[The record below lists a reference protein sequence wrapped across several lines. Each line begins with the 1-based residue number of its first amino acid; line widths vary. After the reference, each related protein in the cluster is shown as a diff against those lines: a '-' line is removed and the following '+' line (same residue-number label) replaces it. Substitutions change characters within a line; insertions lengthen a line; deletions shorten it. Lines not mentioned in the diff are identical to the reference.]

1 MTRRAIICDVI
12 RQLLPSGAAACHALR
27 LRGLRAYPQAF
38 NSSFE
43 QESDK
48 PLESSAQRL
57 APDGG
62 RPHDFFPGAFV
73 GTDLCGMVGL
83 QGRYRPKERHNASVV
98 GMFVAPEVAG
108 RGVGKALLQE
118 LIARARIL
126 PELVQLDPTVTAG
139 NGPAQTL
146 YANPGFVEVGRLQ
159 RAIRVG
165 NAYFA
170 KVHMA
175 LQLR

>member
-1 MTRRAIICDVI
+1 MGDVVI
-12 RQLLPSGAAACHALR
+12 RPLLPSDAAACQALR
-27 LRGLRAYPQAF
+27 LRALREYPQAF
-38 NSSFE
+38 TSSFNE
-43 QESDK
+43 ECDK

-57 APDGG
+57 APDSE

-98 GMFVAPEVAG
+98 GMFVAPGMAG

-126 PELVQLDPTVTAG
+126 PELVQLDLTVTAG
-139 NGPAQTL
+139 NGHAQTL
-146 YANPGFVEVGRLQ
+146 YANTGFVEVGRLQ

-165 NAYFA
+165 DTYFA